1 MESWE
6 VLEKAIPRAASGR
19 VAQLLG
25 VGADYVRKW
34 RREPESEDAPTA
46 SGHRSILDRICN
58 LLDAVFLVNPSGAGL
73 IVNHIIEH
81 HQGLIETHALP
92 FTSDGDR
99 ARSVSHLLTEAT
111 EAINR
116 LNLEGC
122 TDETLRELV
131 ELRDAAATTIIQV
144 QRTMTDESGLRDR
157 LKERLRTQRKQE
169 LAAIDRLHS
178 CDRAT
183 LPTLE
188 ECRQFLGRSGEQECE
203 PALGKECR
211 DEEPAA

>member
-25 VGADYVRKW
+25 IGADYVRKW
-34 RREPESEDAPTA
+34 RREPESEESPTA

-81 HQGLIETHALP
+81 HQDLLETHALP
-92 FTSDGDR
+92 IRTE
-99 ARSVSHLLTEAT
+99 AAKAVSVSNLLTQAT

-122 TDETLRELV
+122 TDETLRELI
-131 ELRDAAATTIIQV
+131 ELRDAAAITIIQV
-144 QRTMTDESGLRDR
+144 QKTM
-157 LKERLRTQRKQE
+157 
-169 LAAIDRLHS
+169 
-178 CDRAT
+178 
-183 LPTLE
+183 E
-188 ECRQFLGRSGEQECE
+188 EE
-203 PALGKECR
+203 
-211 DEEPAA
+211 

>member
-25 VGADYVRKW
+25 IGADYVRKW
-34 RREPESEDAPTA
+34 RREPESEESPTA

-58 LLDAVFLVNPSGAGL
+58 LLDAVFLVNPPGVGL
-73 IVNHIIEH
+73 VVNHIIEH
-81 HQGLIETHALP
+81 YQSLLEVHASP
-92 FTSDGDR
+92 IATDSAR
-99 ARSVSHLLTEAT
+99 ANSVSFLLTEAT

-144 QRTMTDESGLRDR
+144 QKTMDDETTSDRDR
-157 LKERLRTQRKQE
+157 CGPSKP
-169 LAAIDRLHS
+169 
-178 CDRAT
+178 
-183 LPTLE
+183 PTLE
-188 ECRQFLGRSGEQECE
+188 ECRRLLDRSNERGRE
-203 PALGKECR
+203 PA
-211 DEEPAA
+211 